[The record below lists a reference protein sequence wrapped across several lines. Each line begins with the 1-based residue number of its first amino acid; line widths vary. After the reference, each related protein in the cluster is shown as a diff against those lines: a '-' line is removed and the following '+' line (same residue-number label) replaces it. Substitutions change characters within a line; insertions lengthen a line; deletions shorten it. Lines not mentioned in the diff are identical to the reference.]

1 VYFDTTGE
9 IKMNED
15 IVRDKVLES
24 KQSPELC
31 KTIIERMMRYR
42 DVRGVY
48 AEGGCIDASRDVVRW
63 VCPGTSDLVLGT

>member
-1 VYFDTTGE
+1 
-9 IKMNED
+9 
-15 IVRDKVLES
+15 VLES